1 MKREGLGSSHSPSGQ
16 VTPIILQKQDCTYYT
31 QYEVSKIYIVCLKTF
46 LIQALEKIKIHVAS
60 ASKYEP
66 PSKILIIMCGD
77 VSETLHVAGP
87 RPSPAPNPALYTFLF
102 VTPFY
107 R

>member
-66 PSKILIIMCGD
+66 PFKIVMIICGD
-77 VSETLHVAGP
+77 VSETLHVAAP
-87 RPSPAPNPALYTFLF
+87 HTQPSTQPCVVHVLVRHSF
-102 VTPFY
+102 
-107 R
+107 